1 MNRALDEHDDVDESD
16 LVAAPAKRRRID
28 VDVDDDEFSDND
40 NDHEDD
46 GEEEEGDGEARVD
59 EGERLL
65 GQDGS
70 DKLEKRNTR
79 RRKQA

>member
-16 LVAAPAKRRRID
+16 LVAGPAKRRRIG
-28 VDVDDDEFSDND
+28 VDDDDDVSEND
-40 NDHEDD
+40 DDEDED
-46 GEEEEGDGEARVD
+46 GEDGDGV
-59 EGERLL
+59 EGVQESERLL